1 MGVQVYNSLLHYGD
15 LELLQCFI
23 ISIRQ
28 YDSESVSL
36 YVSGASWMQGYTAIM
51 TGLSIS
57 TNACFIIFSNH

>member
-15 LELLQCFI
+15 LELLQCFS

-36 YVSGASWMQGYTAIM
+36 YVSDASWMQSDTALM
-51 TGLSIS
+51 TGLFIS
-57 TNACFIIFSNH
+57 TNVCFIIFSNH